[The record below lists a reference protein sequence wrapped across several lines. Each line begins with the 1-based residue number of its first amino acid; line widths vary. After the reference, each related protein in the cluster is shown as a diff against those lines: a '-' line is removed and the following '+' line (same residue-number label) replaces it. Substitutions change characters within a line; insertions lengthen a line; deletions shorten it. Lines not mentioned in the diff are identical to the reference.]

1 LAEMNKMIRF
11 LVSDE
16 QKKLIQEKMKKT
28 RIRNMSNYLR
38 KMAINGYIINLDLSC
53 IDKMLPL
60 LRNATNNINQIAKRI
75 NQTENIYQQDMD
87 DVKIKVDEIWNM
99 TEKILLKFVDI

>member
-1 LAEMNKMIRF
+1 MAEMNTLIRF

-16 QKKLIQEKMKKT
+16 QKKMIQEKMKKT

-53 IDKMLPL
+53 IDEMLPL
-60 LRNATNNINQIAKRI
+60 LRNATNNINQIAKRV
-75 NQTENIYQQDMD
+75 NQTENIYQQDIANI
-87 DVKIKVDEIWNM
+87 KAKVDEIWKM